1 MFLLVGVGVTALVGR
16 EARVM
21 SVRGV
26 TAGAGAGAGA
36 ATAKPTAKA
45 RRKAF
50 IFAVEVFFEMFRR
63 RIGPEA

>member
-1 MFLLVGVGVTALVGR
+1 MFLLVGVGVMALVGR

-21 SVRGV
+21 SGV

-50 IFAVEVFFEMFRR
+50 IFAVEGFFEMFRR
-63 RIGPEA
+63 GIGPEA